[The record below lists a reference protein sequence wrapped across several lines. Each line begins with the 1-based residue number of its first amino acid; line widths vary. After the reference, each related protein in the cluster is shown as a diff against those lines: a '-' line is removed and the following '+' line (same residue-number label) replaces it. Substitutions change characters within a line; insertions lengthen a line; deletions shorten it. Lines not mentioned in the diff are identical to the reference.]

1 MAKQKVVLK
10 VAMKDPKRCSKAL
23 KTAVG
28 LPGVLSVAL
37 DKDCLIVVGDGV
49 DSVALTTILRR
60 KMGTAD
66 LVSIGSAEEKKEQKP
81 AVAKKEEKPATVA
94 EFNTM
99 TWQPMPASYY
109 IMYPAAP
116 QPYYHYQHAYQTCPV
131 NDCLTM

>member
-81 AVAKKEEKPATVA
+81 AEPTKEEKPATVA
-94 EFNTM
+94 KFNTM